1 MQIDDLILGSIFTEE
16 TTMASITTMD
26 FLICAVFAIV
36 LGLIVGLVSSYKNET
51 SKGFLVAM
59 ALLPVIVATV
69 ILLVNG
75 NMGAA
80 VAVFGV
86 FSLVR
91 FRSIPGTAKDI
102 VTVFEAM
109 AIGLAC
115 GMGFVGLACLMVLI
129 VSIVTIV
136 YASLPDSMKPQAKK
150 EKAAPKTLRI
160 VVPEDVDYDHEF
172 DEVLNKYCTEWKMTS
187 VETTNMGS
195 LFQVKYS
202 IQLIDEGASKQF
214 IDDLRCLNGNLRVSL
229 NTAAKSKEN
238 NNTL

>member
-1 MQIDDLILGSIFTEE
+1 MQLDNLLLGSIFTEE
-16 TTMASITTMD
+16 TSMATITTVE
-26 FLICAVFAIV
+26 FLICAAFAIV
-36 LGLIVGLVSSYKNET
+36 LGFIVGLVSSYKNKT

-59 ALLPVIVATV
+59 GLLPVVVATV

-80 VAVFGV
+80 LAVFGV

-91 FRSIPGTAKDI
+91 FRSMPGTAKDI

-109 AIGLAC
+109 AVGLAC

-129 VSIVTIV
+129 VSVVTIV
-136 YASLPDSMKPQAKK
+136 YASLPDTMKPKFEDK
-150 EKAAPKTLRI
+150 GSSKTLKL

-172 DEVLNKYCTEWKMTS
+172 NGVLDKYCSNWKMIS

-195 LFQVKYS
+195 LFQIRYDV
-202 IQLIDEGASKQF
+202 QLIDDENSKQF

-229 NTAAKSKEN
+229 NTAAKNKEN
-238 NNTL
+238 ATL